1 MIFKRLLLLA
11 VISVNNISV
20 YFGSQELFDQVSF
33 MVNKGD
39 KIGLVGKNGAGKST
53 LLRILSREQVP
64 NEGSLAT
71 PNQITIGYLKQDLD
85 FEDGRSVQE
94 EAEQAFQK
102 IKSIEQQIVDVN
114 FQMSN
119 RNDYESQAYL
129 DLISSLNEL
138 NEQFHLL
145 GGYSIQSDLSQV
157 LLGLGFQKSDFS
169 RLTNEFSGGWRMRL
183 ELAKILLQKPDILLL
198 DEPTNHLD
206 IESIIW
212 LEQWLKNY
220 NGAVVLVSHDR
231 AFLDAVTNRTIELIL
246 GKANDYKA
254 SYSKYVELRK
264 ERQEKQIQSKKNQDK
279 HIKHTEK
286 LIEKFRYKKNKAA
299 FAQSLIK
306 KLNKLD
312 RIEVEQDDLSA
323 MFFRFPPAP
332 HSGKISFRAKKITKS
347 YGNLEVLNHV
357 DLEVERGEKIA
368 FVGKN
373 GEGKTTLAKI
383 IVDELDFQGQVELG
397 HQVKFGY
404 YAQNQSDL
412 LDESKTIL
420 QLIEDAADEHARPR
434 VRDILG
440 SFLFRGEAVEKK
452 IKVLSGGERAR
463 VALCKLLLEPV
474 NLLIMDEPTNHL
486 DMKSKDILKLALE
499 RFDGTLIIVSHDRD
513 FLQGLTEKVYEF
525 KDKNIKEYL
534 GDVNDF
540 LEVKMLE
547 NFKDFELRN
556 PAKKSIN
563 SKESSANKLS
573 YEERKQLD
581 KDIRKLSNQLAKI
594 EREVDA
600 LEQELMQLDLEL
612 ANPEKFK
619 EMSKKEGFFEE
630 YQQKQQKLSNFMQNW
645 ENFHKEL
652 ESKKVA
658 RGQC

>member
-1 MIFKRLLLLA
+1 M
-11 VISVNNISV
+11 NNISV
-20 YFGSQELFDQVSF
+20 YFGGQELFDQVSF

-39 KIGLVGKNGAGKST
+39 RIGLVGKNGAGKST
-53 LLRILSREQVP
+53 LLRILSGEQMP
-64 NEGSLAT
+64 NAGSLAT

-85 FEDGRSVQE
+85 FVDGRTVEQ

-102 IKSIEQQIVDVN
+102 IKRLEQQIVDVN
-114 FQMSN
+114 LQMSE
-119 RNDYESQAYL
+119 RTDYDSQAYL
-129 DLISSLNEL
+129 DLISSLNDL

-145 GGYSIQSDLSQV
+145 GGYSIKSELSQV
-157 LLGLGFQKSDFS
+157 LLGLGFQMSDFS

-183 ELAKILLQKPDILLL
+183 ELAKILLQKPDVLLL

-220 NGAVVLVSHDR
+220 SGAVLLVSHDR

-254 SYSKYVELRK
+254 SYSKYLVLRK

-279 HIKHTEK
+279 HIKHTQH

-306 KLNKLD
+306 KLDKLE
-312 RIEVEQDDLSA
+312 RIEVDQDDLSG
-323 MFFRFPPAP
+323 MHFRFPPAP
-332 HSGKISFRAKKITKS
+332 HSGKVSLRVNKVTKS
-347 YGNLEVLNHV
+347 YGDLEVLKHV

-383 IVDELDFQGQVELG
+383 IIDELDSQGEVEFG
-397 HQVKFGY
+397 HQVKVGY

-420 QLIEDAADEHARPR
+420 QIIEDAADEQSRPR
-434 VRDILG
+434 VRDMLG
-440 SFLFRGEAVEKK
+440 SFLFGGEAIEKK

-474 NLLIMDEPTNHL
+474 NLLVMDEPTNHL
-486 DMKSKDILKLALE
+486 DMKSKDILKSALSG
-499 RFDGTLIIVSHDRD
+499 FDGTLIIVSHDRD

-525 KDKNIKEYL
+525 RDKNIKEYL
-534 GDVNDF
+534 GDVNAF
-540 LEVKMLE
+540 LKAKMVE
-547 NFKDFELRN
+547 NFKDFELSN
-556 PAKKSIN
+556 PNEKNTIKK
-563 SKESSANKLS
+563 ETSANKLS

-581 KDIRKLSNQLAKI
+581 KDIRKLSNKVAKL
-594 EREVDA
+594 EKEVDA
-600 LEQELMQLDLEL
+600 LERELKRLDVEL
-612 ANPEKFK
+612 ANPEKFQ

-630 YQQKQQKLSNFMQNW
+630 YQQKQQKLSDFMENW
-645 ENFHKEL
+645 EKSLEEL
-652 ESKKVA
+652 ESKKDV
-658 RGQC
+658 RSQF

>member
-1 MIFKRLLLLA
+1 M
-11 VISVNNISV
+11 ISVNNISV
-20 YFGSQELFDQVSF
+20 YFGGQELFDQVSF

-39 KIGLVGKNGAGKST
+39 RIGLVGKNGAGKST
-53 LLRILSREQVP
+53 LLRILSGEQTP
-64 NEGSLAT
+64 NTGSLAT
-71 PNQITIGYLKQDLD
+71 PNKITIGYLKQDLD
-85 FEDGRSVQE
+85 FEDGRTVQE

-102 IKSIEQQIVDVN
+102 IKFLEQKIEDVN
-114 FQMSN
+114 LQMSE
-119 RNDYESQAYL
+119 RTDYESQAYL
-129 DLISSLNEL
+129 DLISSMNEL

-145 GGYSIQSDLSQV
+145 GGYSIQTDLSQV
-157 LLGLGFQKSDFS
+157 LLGLGFQISDFS
-169 RLTNEFSGGWRMRL
+169 RSTNEFSGGWRMRL
-183 ELAKILLQKPDILLL
+183 ELAKILLQKPDVLLL

-220 NGAVVLVSHDR
+220 TGSVLLVSHDR
-231 AFLDAVTNRTIELIL
+231 AFLDTVTNRTIELIL

-279 HIKHTEK
+279 QIKHTEQ

-306 KLNKLD
+306 KLDKLE
-312 RIEVEQDDLSA
+312 RIEVEEDDLSA
-323 MFFRFPPAP
+323 MHFRFPPAP
-332 HSGKISFRAKKITKS
+332 HSGKVSLRVKNIAKS
-347 YGNLEVLNHV
+347 YGDFEVLKHI

-383 IVDELDFQGQVELG
+383 IVDELDSQGKVELG

-420 QLIEDAADEHARPR
+420 QIIEDSADEQSRPR
-434 VRDILG
+434 VRDMLG
-440 SFLFRGEAVEKK
+440 SFLFGGEAVEKK

-474 NLLIMDEPTNHL
+474 NLLVMDEPTNHL
-486 DMKSKDILKLALE
+486 DMNSKDILKSALK

-525 KDKNIKEYL
+525 KNKNIKEYL
-534 GDVNDF
+534 GDVNAF
-540 LEVKMLE
+540 LEAKMVD
-547 NFKDFELRN
+547 NFKDFELRK
-556 PAKKSIN
+556 PAEKSATE
-563 SKESSANKLS
+563 KEVSSNKQS

-581 KDIRKLSNQLAKI
+581 KDIRKLSNKVTKL

-600 LEQELMQLDLEL
+600 LDQELKQLDVEL
-612 ANPEKFK
+612 ANPEKFQ

-630 YQQKQQKLSNFMQNW
+630 YQQKQQKLSDFMNNW
-645 ENFHKEL
+645 EKYLEEL
-652 ESKKVA
+652 EIKKKL
-658 RGQC
+658 RSQF